1 MILNVWLNGKKIS
14 EEISADTLLID
25 FVRKHGCSSVKRGC
39 DTSNCGLCTLFVED
53 KPVLSCSMLAARVD
67 GKHITTLEGLQE
79 EAREFGAFIAQK
91 RLEKDVKLRPI
102 AEKLGVSVTY
112 LSDIIK
118 GRRNPPDIDGLEALA
133 KVLNLSEGEREEM
146 LDLAG
151 RERKQVSPDLRE
163 YIMDEAL
170 PNARVALRRA
180 KSQGL
185 GDDFWQEVNQIID
198 KRNGGE

>member
-1 MILNVWLNGKKIS
+1 MQMRCKAYL
-14 EEISADTLLID
+14 
-25 FVRKHGCSSVKRGC
+25 RKGG
-39 DTSNCGLCTLFVED
+39 NAMAG
-53 KPVLSCSMLAARVD
+53 
-67 GKHITTLEGLQE
+67 
-79 EAREFGAFIAQK
+79 EFGAFIAQK

-133 KVLNLSEGEREEM
+133 KVLNLNEGEREEM
-146 LDLAG
+146 FDLAG
-151 RERKQVSPDLRE
+151 RERNQVSPDLPE
-163 YIMDEAL
+163 YIMDAAL

-180 KSQGL
+180 KNQGL